1 MEPETGKCV
10 HRFTEAGVDDFLLAT
25 HRGELL
31 DQHSS
36 SHNEHVTLSSTR
48 GRTAEREKKRFQH
61 QIRSK
66 ENKKAKWMTEETRVL
81 PSSGQIMC
89 QSEEIKT
96 LFMIKDIRKKK
107 KRDQSRSHF

>member
-61 QIRSK
+61 QIRRK
-66 ENKKAKWMTEETRVL
+66 QKGKVDEEETRVL

-96 LFMIKDIRKKK
+96 LFMIKDIRKRKK